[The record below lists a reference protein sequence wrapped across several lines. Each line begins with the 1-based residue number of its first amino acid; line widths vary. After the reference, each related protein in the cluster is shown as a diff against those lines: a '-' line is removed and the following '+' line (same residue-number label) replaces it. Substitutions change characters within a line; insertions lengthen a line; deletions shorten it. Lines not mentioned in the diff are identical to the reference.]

1 MMEMVKDGHINAC
14 LSRMLNILAY
24 TISKSYFINFNI
36 PFYNPSNIKHSFFF
50 LQFHLNNIIYILPLS
65 LSFLHFLLNS

>member
-36 PFYNPSNIKHSFFF
+36 PLYNLPNIKTYIILSLHLNILFLFFLYVFFIHSFYVFK
-50 LQFHLNNIIYILPLS
+50 
-65 LSFLHFLLNS
+65 